1 MIMGGFA
8 PPTPRLTWLKGQ
20 RRALCLLSYKILKD
34 TDRNCTC
41 DLRSTASSMAAVKR
55 SIY

>member
-1 MIMGGFA
+1 
-8 PPTPRLTWLKGQ
+8 
-20 RRALCLLSYKILKD
+20 LKD